1 MGFGRDS
8 NPETEEAIAGSNGS
22 EIQTMAVGKSP
33 LALTGLIVATVFVA
47 FGVLDGALLGMMQGF
62 TPGYVLAVGAG
73 LAVAGWWL
81 VRLAAHNQVALVAAM
96 QKLAAGDLSVSLGQS
111 GVSPQAT
118 ESLSRVAT
126 SLRTQRESIEALAPV
141 VADLADQVRAVSE
154 RCRSALSSTANG
166 THEAEV
172 AISELLQAVQEVA
185 SSAVAAADSTHQA
198 ANESNSGKVIMTEA
212 MGAMASLGDHMGRAS
227 QAVAR
232 LGKESENIGAV
243 LDVIR
248 GIAEQTNLLALNA
261 AIEAAR
267 AGEQGRG
274 FAVVADEVRTLASRT
289 QRSTQE
295 IQQMIERLQG
305 EAHGV
310 VEVMSD
316 GTSQASVVE
325 ELIEN
330 ACISLAEIGGA
341 VSSIEGMNNQIA
353 SATEQQHAAV
363 TSIQGMVVT
372 RGARGAALQKALED
386 LEEIAM
392 ALDSASAHLA

>member
-1 MGFGRDS
+1 
-8 NPETEEAIAGSNGS
+8 
-22 EIQTMAVGKSP
+22 MATGKSKLV
-33 LALTGLIVATVFVA
+33 LAGLIAAAVMVAL
-47 FGVLDGALLGMMQGF
+47 GIMDGAFLGFMQGF
-62 TPGYVLAVGAG
+62 ASGYALAIGAALAV
-73 LAVAGWWL
+73 VGWFMAK
-81 VRLAAHNQVALVAAM
+81 AAIQKQTALVEAM
-96 QKLAAGDLSVSLGQS
+96 QRLAAGDLGAVVN
-111 GVSPQAT
+111 GVITPD
-118 ESLSRVAT
+118 VADAFSHVAE
-126 SLRTQRESIEALAPV
+126 SLRTQRQLIVSLAPV
-141 VADLADQVRAVSE
+141 VGNLADQIRAVSE
-154 RCRSALSSTANG
+154 RSRTALESTANG
-166 THEAEV
+166 TSEAEIAV
-172 AISELLQAVQEVA
+172 NELVQAVQEVA
-185 SSAVAAADSTHQA
+185 HSAVAAADSTHQA
-198 ANESNSGKVIMTEA
+198 AKESNTGKVTMTEA
-212 MGAMASLGDHMGRAS
+212 MGAMSSLGDHMGRAS
-227 QAVAR
+227 EAVAR
-232 LGKESENIGAV
+232 LGKESQNIGAV

-310 VEVMSD
+310 VEVMSE

-341 VSSIEGMNNQIA
+341 VSSIEGMNTQIA
-353 SATEQQHAAV
+353 SAAEQQHAAV
-363 TSIQGMVVT
+363 RSIHGMIAT
-372 RGARGAALQKALED
+372 RGARGAAMEQSLED

-392 ALDSASAHLA
+392 ALDSAQARLV

>member
-1 MGFGRDS
+1 
-8 NPETEEAIAGSNGS
+8 
-22 EIQTMAVGKSP
+22 MAAGKSKLV
-33 LALTGLIVATVFVA
+33 LAGLIAASIMVAL
-47 FGVLDGALLGMMQGF
+47 GVVDGAFLGLMQGIASGF
-62 TPGYVLAVGAG
+62 ALAIGAT
-73 LAVAGWWL
+73 LAVAGWIM
-81 VRLAAHNQVALVAAM
+81 AKASMQKQTALVGAIER
-96 QKLAAGDLSVSLGQS
+96 LAAGDLGAVVNGAVTPDAADAFSH
-111 GVSPQAT
+111 
-118 ESLSRVAT
+118 VAE
-126 SLRTQRESIEALAPV
+126 SLRTQRQLIVSLAPV
-141 VADLADQVRAVSE
+141 VSDLAEQIRAVSE
-154 RCRSALSSTANG
+154 RSRTALASTANG
-166 THEAEV
+166 TSEAEIAV
-172 AISELLQAVQEVA
+172 KELVQAVQEVA
-185 SSAVAAADSTHQA
+185 HSAVAAADSTHQA
-198 ANESNSGKVIMTEA
+198 SKESNTGKVTMTEA
-212 MGAMASLGDHMGRAS
+212 MGAMSSLGDHMGRAS
-227 QAVAR
+227 EAVAR
-232 LGKESENIGAV
+232 LGKESQNIGAV

-310 VEVMSD
+310 VEVMSE

-353 SATEQQHAAV
+353 SAAEQQHAAV
-363 TSIQGMVVT
+363 QSIHGMIAT
-372 RGARGAALQKALED
+372 RGARGAAMEQSLED
-386 LEEIAM
+386 LEEIAN
-392 ALDSASAHLA
+392 ALDGASARLV

>member
-1 MGFGRDS
+1 
-8 NPETEEAIAGSNGS
+8 
-22 EIQTMAVGKSP
+22 MAAGKSK
-33 LALTGLIVATVFVA
+33 LVLVGLIAAAAMVAL
-47 FGVLDGALLGMMQGF
+47 GVVDGAFLGLMQGIAS
-62 TPGYVLAVGAG
+62 GYALAIGAA
-73 LAVAGWWL
+73 LAVAGWIM
-81 VRLAAHNQVALVAAM
+81 AKASMQKQAALVEAL
-96 QKLAAGDLSVSLGQS
+96 QRLAAGDLGAVVNGAVTPDAADAFSHVAESQRAQQQLIVS
-111 GVSPQAT
+111 
-118 ESLSRVAT
+118 
-126 SLRTQRESIEALAPV
+126 LAPV
-141 VADLADQVRAVSE
+141 VSDLAEQIRAVSE
-154 RCRSALSSTANG
+154 RSRSALESTENG
-166 THEAEV
+166 TSEAEIAV
-172 AISELLQAVQEVA
+172 KELVQAVQEVA
-185 SSAVAAADSTHQA
+185 HSAVAAADSTHQA
-198 ANESNSGKVIMTEA
+198 AKESNTGKVTMTEA
-212 MGAMASLGDHMGRAS
+212 MGAMSSLGDHMGRAS
-227 QAVAR
+227 EAVAR
-232 LGKESENIGAV
+232 LGKESQNIGAV

-310 VEVMSD
+310 VEVMSE

-353 SATEQQHAAV
+353 SAAEQQHAAV
-363 TSIQGMVVT
+363 QSIHGMIAT
-372 RGARGAALQKALED
+372 RGARGAAMEQSLED
-386 LEEIAM
+386 LEEIAN
-392 ALDSASAHLA
+392 ALDGASARLA

>member
-1 MGFGRDS
+1 MS
-8 NPETEEAIAGSNGS
+8 A
-22 EIQTMAVGKSP
+22 GKSK
-33 LALTGLIVATVFVA
+33 LALTGLIVAAVFVA
-47 FGVLDGALLGMMQGF
+47 LGVLDGALLGMMQGF
-62 TPGYVLAVGAG
+62 APGYVLAVGAG
-73 LAVAGWWL
+73 LAVGGWWL
-81 VRLAAHNQVALVAAM
+81 VKVAVHNHATLVAAM
-96 QKLAAGDLSVSLGQS
+96 QKLAAGDLKVALGQS
-111 GVSPQAT
+111 DISPEAV

-126 SLRTQRESIEALAPV
+126 SLRTQRQSIETIAPV
-141 VADLADQVRAVSE
+141 VGDLADQVRAVSE
-154 RCRSALSSTANG
+154 RCRTALSSTANG

-172 AISELLQAVQEVA
+172 AINELVQAVQEVA

-198 ANESNSGKVIMTEA
+198 SKESNTGKVTMTEA
-212 MGAMASLGDHMGRAS
+212 MGAMSSLGDHMGRAS
-227 QAVAR
+227 EAVAR
-232 LGKESENIGAV
+232 LGKESQNIGAV

-316 GTSQASVVE
+316 GTRQASVVE

-353 SATEQQHAAV
+353 SAAEQQHASV
-363 TSIQGMVVT
+363 TSIQGMIVT
-372 RGARGAALQKALED
+372 RGARGAALEKALED
-386 LEEIAM
+386 LEEIAS

>member
-1 MGFGRDS
+1 
-8 NPETEEAIAGSNGS
+8 
-22 EIQTMAVGKSP
+22 MAAGKSK
-33 LALTGLIVATVFVA
+33 LVLVGLIAAAVMAA
-47 FGVLDGALLGMMQGF
+47 LGVVDGAFLGLMQGIAS
-62 TPGYVLAVGAG
+62 GYALAIGAA
-73 LAVAGWWL
+73 LAVAGWIM
-81 VRLAAHNQVALVAAM
+81 AQASM
-96 QKLAAGDLSVSLGQS
+96 QKQTTLVEALQRLAAGDLGAVVNGAVTPDAADAFSHV
-111 GVSPQAT
+111 A
-118 ESLSRVAT
+118 ESLRSQQQLIV
-126 SLRTQRESIEALAPV
+126 SLAPV
-141 VADLADQVRAVSE
+141 VSDLAEQIRAVSE
-154 RCRSALSSTANG
+154 RSRSALESTENG
-166 THEAEV
+166 TSEAEIAV
-172 AISELLQAVQEVA
+172 KELVQAVQEVA
-185 SSAVAAADSTHQA
+185 HSAVAAADSTHQA
-198 ANESNSGKVIMTEA
+198 AKESNIGKVTMTEA
-212 MGAMASLGDHMGRAS
+212 MGAMSSLGDHMGRAS
-227 QAVAR
+227 EAVAR
-232 LGKESENIGAV
+232 LGKESQNIGAV

-310 VEVMSD
+310 VEVMSE

-353 SATEQQHAAV
+353 SAAEQQHAAV
-363 TSIQGMVVT
+363 QSIHGMIAT
-372 RGARGAALQKALED
+372 RGARGAAMEQSLED

-392 ALDSASAHLA
+392 ALDGASARLA

>member
-1 MGFGRDS
+1 MS
-8 NPETEEAIAGSNGS
+8 A
-22 EIQTMAVGKSP
+22 GKSK
-33 LALTGLIVATVFVA
+33 LALTGLIVAALFVA
-47 FGVLDGALLGMMQGF
+47 LGVLDGALLGMMQGF
-62 TPGYVLAVGAG
+62 APGYVLAAGAG

-81 VRLAAHNQVALVAAM
+81 VKVAAHNQAALVVAM
-96 QKLAAGDLSVSLGQS
+96 QKLAAGDLKVALGQNDIS
-111 GVSPQAT
+111 AEAA

-126 SLRTQRESIEALAPV
+126 SLRTQRQSIETLAPV
-141 VADLADQVRAVSE
+141 VGDLADQVRAVSE
-154 RCRSALSSTANG
+154 RCRTALASTANG

-172 AISELLQAVQEVA
+172 AINELVQAVQEVA

-198 ANESNSGKVIMTEA
+198 SKESNTGKVTMTEA
-212 MGAMASLGDHMGRAS
+212 MGAMSSLGDHMGRAS
-227 QAVAR
+227 EAVAR
-232 LGKESENIGAV
+232 LGKESQNIGAV

-295 IQQMIERLQG
+295 IQQMIERLQN

-316 GTSQASVVE
+316 GTRQATVVE

-353 SATEQQHAAV
+353 SAAEQQHASV
-363 TSIQGMVVT
+363 TSIQSMIVT
-372 RGARGAALQKALED
+372 RGARGAALVKALED
-386 LEEIAM
+386 LEEIAS
-392 ALDSASAHLA
+392 ALDSASAHLG